1 MEKFFIFL
9 LLVMNNDNI
18 KNKIK
23 QNIID
28 YISTDTSLN
37 DKEVLN
43 LIDNEIDKEFGGD
56 APIKLKDRI
65 NLRKQVFDSFK
76 NYDILTE
83 LLEDKNINEI
93 MINDYDEIYIDRKGK
108 YVRWDKKFESREQLE
123 NIIQQIVS
131 KINRIVN
138 VSNPIV
144 DARLKDGSRVHV
156 VLPPIAIKG
165 ATVTIRKFPERIT
178 MNKLIEFN
186 SINEEASEFLKRL
199 VRCGYNIFISGG
211 TGSGKTTFLNALSEF
226 IPEDDRVITIEDSA
240 ELNISHI
247 GNLVSLETRDK
258 NVEGE
263 GEINMSMLIKAALR
277 MNPDRIVVG
286 EVRGKE
292 ALDMLQAMNTGHD
305 GSLSTGHANS
315 SFDMLSRLETM
326 VLMAE
331 NLPLLAIRQQIVSAI
346 DILVHLVKLKNKK
359 RVVYEIVE
367 IVGLKDGNYEINKLY
382 EYKEGSLKKCNEL
395 KDTRKLD

>member
-1 MEKFFIFL
+1 MINE
-9 LLVMNNDNI
+9 DY

-23 QNIID
+23 RQLID
-28 YISTDTSLN
+28 ELSDSVGLE
-37 DKEVLN
+37 DKEILES
-43 LIDNEIDKEFGGD
+43 IDAKIESIENNV
-56 APIKLKDRI
+56 APLKLKEKI
-65 NLRKQVFDSFK
+65 LLRKSIFDSLK

-83 LLEDKNINEI
+83 LLDDKSVNEI
-93 MINDYDEIYIDRKGK
+93 MINSYDEIFIDKNGK
-108 YVRWDKKFESREQLE
+108 YQRWDKKFESKEQLE
-123 NIIQQIVS
+123 NIIQQIVG

-144 DARLKDGSRVHV
+144 DARLYDGSRVHV

-165 ATVTIRKFPERIT
+165 ATVTIRKFPDRIT
-178 MNKLIEFN
+178 MKKLIEYE
-186 SINEEASEFLKRL
+186 SISVEAAKFLEEL
-199 VRCGYNIFISGG
+199 VKNGYNIFISGG
-211 TGSGKTTFLNALSEF
+211 TGSGKTTFLNALSEY
-226 IPEDDRVITIEDSA
+226 IPKDDRVITIEDSA
-240 ELNISHI
+240 ELNISHVD
-247 GNLVSLETRDK
+247 NLVSLETRDK

-315 SFDMLSRLETM
+315 SYDMLSRLETM

-331 NLPLLAIRQQIVSAI
+331 NLPLLAIRQQISSAV
-346 DILVHLVKLKNKK
+346 DILVHLTKLKNKK
-359 RVVYEIVE
+359 RVVYEISE
-367 IVGLKDGNYEINKLY
+367 LLELDKDNYKTNKLY
-382 EYKEGSLKKCNEL
+382 EYDGKNLVKCGSLKNQ
-395 KDTRKLD
+395 RKLNC

>member
-1 MEKFFIFL
+1 MEKNSFK
-9 LLVMNNDNI
+9 NDI
-18 KNKIK
+18 KK
-23 QNIID
+23 QLIEELSD
-28 YISTDTSLN
+28 SVGLD
-37 DKEVLN
+37 DKEIL
-43 LIDNEIDKEFGGD
+43 NEIDNKIDFLEKND
-56 APIKLKDRI
+56 KPLKLVDKIKL
-65 NLRKQVFDSFK
+65 RKSIYDSLK

-83 LLEDKNINEI
+83 LLDDKNVSEI
-93 MINDYDEIYIDRKGK
+93 MINAYDEIFIDKNGK
-108 YVRWDKKFESREQLE
+108 YQRWDKKFESKEQLD
-123 NIIQQIVS
+123 NIIQQIVG

-144 DARLKDGSRVHV
+144 DARLSDGSRVHI

-165 ATVTIRKFPERIT
+165 ATVTIRKFPEKIT
-178 MNKLIEFN
+178 MRKLIEYG
-186 SINEEASEFLKRL
+186 SIDVDTANFLKDL

-226 IPEDDRVITIEDSA
+226 IPDDDRVITIEDSA
-240 ELNISHI
+240 ELNISHVK
-247 GNLVSLETRDK
+247 NLVSLETRDK

-263 GEINMSMLIKAALR
+263 GEINMQMLIRAALR

-315 SFDMLSRLETM
+315 SYDMLSRLETM

-331 NLPLLAIRQQIVSAI
+331 NLPLLAIRQQIASSI
-346 DILVHLVKLKNKK
+346 DILIHLVKLKNKR
-359 RVVYEIVE
+359 RVVYEITE
-367 IVGLKDGNYEINKLY
+367 LTELENENYTTNKLY
-382 EYKEGSLKKCNEL
+382 EYNGEHLVKRNSLKN
-395 KDTRKLD
+395 TRKLDL

>member
-1 MEKFFIFL
+1 
-9 LLVMNNDNI
+9 MNNENYKNDI
-18 KNKIK
+18 KK
-23 QNIID
+23 QLID
-28 YISTDTSLN
+28 ELSDT
-37 DKEVLN
+37 LN
-43 LIDNEIDKEFGGD
+43 LDDREILNVIDDKIEYIERNE
-56 APIKLKDRI
+56 APLKLKEKI
-65 NLRKQVFDSFK
+65 SLRKSVYDSLK

-83 LLEDKNINEI
+83 LLDDKNVNEI
-93 MINDYDEIYIDRKGK
+93 MINSYDEIFIDRNGK
-108 YVRWDKKFESREQLE
+108 YQRWDKKFESKEQLE
-123 NIIQQIVS
+123 NIIQQIVG

-144 DARLKDGSRVHV
+144 DARLLDGSRVHI

-178 MNKLIEFN
+178 MKKLIEYG
-186 SINEEASEFLKRL
+186 SINIETAKFLEKL
-199 VRCGYNIFISGG
+199 VKSGYNIFISGG

-226 IPEDDRVITIEDSA
+226 IPKDERVITIEDSA
-240 ELNISHI
+240 ELNISHVN
-247 GNLVSLETRDK
+247 NLVSLETRDK

-263 GEINMSMLIKAALR
+263 GEINMQMLIRAALR

-315 SFDMLSRLETM
+315 CFDMLSRLETM

-331 NLPLLAIRQQIVSAI
+331 NLPLLAIRQQISSSI
-346 DILVHLVKLKNKK
+346 DILVHLAKLKDKR
-359 RVVYEIVE
+359 RVVYEISE
-367 IVGLKDGNYEINKLY
+367 LLELDNEKYKTNKLY
-382 EYKEGSLKKCNEL
+382 EFDGTNLVKCGTLKNQ
-395 KDTRKLD
+395 RKLD

>member
-1 MEKFFIFL
+1 M
-9 LLVMNNDNI
+9 DNI
-18 KNKIK
+18 LFKNDIKKQLIDELSDSVGLDEKEILVEIDNKIDMIE
-23 QNIID
+23 QND
-28 YISTDTSLN
+28 RPF
-37 DKEVLN
+37 K
-43 LIDNEIDKEFGGD
+43 LIDK
-56 APIKLKDRI
+56 IKL
-65 NLRKQVFDSFK
+65 RKSIYDSLK

-83 LLEDKNINEI
+83 LLDDKSVGEI
-93 MINDYDEIYIDRKGK
+93 MINAYDEIFIDKNGK
-108 YVRWDKKFESREQLE
+108 YQKWDKTFESKDQLD
-123 NIIQQIVS
+123 NIIQQIVG

-144 DARLKDGSRVHV
+144 DARLADGSRVHI

-165 ATVTIRKFPERIT
+165 ATVTIRKFPEKIT
-178 MNKLIEFN
+178 MRKLIEYG
-186 SINEEASEFLKRL
+186 SIDKETADFLKEL
-199 VRCGYNIFISGG
+199 VKAGYNIFISGG

-226 IPEDDRVITIEDSA
+226 IPDDDRVITIEDSA
-240 ELNISHI
+240 ELNISHVK
-247 GNLVSLETRDK
+247 NLVSLETRDK

-263 GEINMSMLIKAALR
+263 GEINMQMLIRAALR

-315 SFDMLSRLETM
+315 SYDMLSRLETM

-331 NLPLLAIRQQIVSAI
+331 NLPLLAIRQQIASSI

-359 RVVYEIVE
+359 RVVYEITE
-367 IVGLKDGNYEINKLY
+367 LTELKGDSYTTNKLY
-382 EYKEGSLKKCNEL
+382 EYNGKNLVKCNSL
-395 KDTRKLD
+395 KDTRKLNL

>member
-1 MEKFFIFL
+1 MDNEKYK
-9 LLVMNNDNI
+9 NSI
-18 KNKIK
+18 KR
-23 QNIID
+23 QLID
-28 YISTDTSLN
+28 ELSDSVGLE
-37 DKEVLN
+37 DKEILN
-43 LIDNEIDKEFGGD
+43 VIDDKIEYLEKND
-56 APIKLKDRI
+56 APLKLKEKI
-65 NLRKQVFDSFK
+65 ALRKSIYDSLK

-83 LLEDKNINEI
+83 LLDDKKVNEI
-93 MINDYDEIYIDRKGK
+93 MINSYDEIFIDKNGK
-108 YVRWDKKFESREQLE
+108 YERWNKKFESKEQLE
-123 NIIQQIVS
+123 NIIQQIVG

-144 DARLKDGSRVHV
+144 DARLFDGSRVHI

-178 MNKLIEFN
+178 MKKLIEYG
-186 SINEEASEFLKRL
+186 SIDTDTAKFLKEL
-199 VRCGYNIFISGG
+199 VCAGYNIFISGG

-226 IPEDDRVITIEDSA
+226 IPNDERVITIEDSA
-240 ELNISHI
+240 ELNISHVE
-247 GNLVSLETRDK
+247 NLVSLETRDK

-263 GEINMSMLIKAALR
+263 GEINMQMLIRAALR

-315 SFDMLSRLETM
+315 CYDMLSRLETM

-331 NLPLLAIRQQIVSAI
+331 NLPLLAIRQQITSSI
-346 DILVHLVKLKNKK
+346 DILIHLAKLKDKK
-359 RVVYEIVE
+359 RVVYEISE
-367 IVGLKDGNYEINKLY
+367 LTGLSEDKYQTNKLY
-382 EYKEGSLKKCNEL
+382 EFDGNNLVKCNTL
-395 KDTRKLD
+395 KNTRKLDIRL

>member
-1 MEKFFIFL
+1 
-9 LLVMNNDNI
+9 MNNENYKNDI
-18 KNKIK
+18 KK
-23 QNIID
+23 QLID
-28 YISTDTSLN
+28 ELSDT
-37 DKEVLN
+37 LN
-43 LIDNEIDKEFGGD
+43 LDDREILNVIDDKIEHIERNE
-56 APIKLKDRI
+56 APLKLKEKI
-65 NLRKQVFDSFK
+65 SLRKSVYDSLK

-83 LLEDKNINEI
+83 LLDDKSVNEI
-93 MINDYDEIYIDRKGK
+93 MINSYDEIFIDRNGK
-108 YVRWDKKFESREQLE
+108 YQRWDKKFESKEQLE
-123 NIIQQIVS
+123 NIIQQIVG

-144 DARLKDGSRVHV
+144 DARLLDGSRVHI

-178 MNKLIEFN
+178 MKKLIEYG
-186 SINEEASEFLKRL
+186 SINIETAKFLEKL
-199 VRCGYNIFISGG
+199 VKSGYNIFISGG

-226 IPEDDRVITIEDSA
+226 IPKDERVITIEDSA
-240 ELNISHI
+240 ELNISHVN
-247 GNLVSLETRDK
+247 NLVSLETRDK

-263 GEINMSMLIKAALR
+263 GEINMQMLIRAALR

-315 SFDMLSRLETM
+315 CFDMLSRLETM

-331 NLPLLAIRQQIVSAI
+331 NLPLLAIRQQISSSI
-346 DILVHLVKLKNKK
+346 DILVHLAKLKDKR
-359 RVVYEIVE
+359 RVVYEISE
-367 IVGLKDGNYEINKLY
+367 LLELDNEKYKTNKLY
-382 EYKEGSLKKCNEL
+382 EFDGTNLVKCGTLKNQ
-395 KDTRKLD
+395 RKLD

>member
-1 MEKFFIFL
+1 MISEDYK
-9 LLVMNNDNI
+9 NDI
-18 KNKIK
+18 KRQLIDELSDSLSLDDKEILNVIDNKIED
-23 QNIID
+23 IERRD
-28 YISTDTSLN
+28 VPL
-37 DKEVLN
+37 
-43 LIDNEIDKEFGGD
+43 
-56 APIKLKDRI
+56 KLKEKLT
-65 NLRKQVFDSFK
+65 LRKSIYDSLK

-83 LLEDKNINEI
+83 LLDDKNVNEI
-93 MINDYDEIYIDRKGK
+93 MINSYDEIFIDKNGK
-108 YVRWDKKFESREQLE
+108 YQRWNKKFESKDQLE
-123 NIIQQIVS
+123 NIIQQIVG

-144 DARLKDGSRVHV
+144 DARLLDGSRVHI

-178 MNKLIEFN
+178 MKKLIEYG
-186 SINEEASEFLKRL
+186 SINEEAASFLKNL
-199 VRCGYNIFISGG
+199 VRSGYNIFISGG

-226 IPEDDRVITIEDSA
+226 IPKDERVITIEDSA
-240 ELNISHI
+240 ELNISHVD
-247 GNLVSLETRDK
+247 NLVSLETRDK

-263 GEINMSMLIKAALR
+263 GEITMQMLIKAALR

-315 SFDMLSRLETM
+315 CFDMLSRLETM

-331 NLPLLAIRQQIVSAI
+331 NLPLLAIRQQIASSI
-346 DILVHLVKLKNKK
+346 DILVHLAKLKNKR
-359 RVVYEIVE
+359 RVVYEISE
-367 IVGLKDGNYEINKLY
+367 LLSLDNEEYQTNKLY
-382 EYKEGSLKKCNEL
+382 EFNGDSLVKCGTL
-395 KDTRKLD
+395 KNQRKLD

>member
-1 MEKFFIFL
+1 MYNVDYK
-9 LLVMNNDNI
+9 NDI
-18 KNKIK
+18 KKQLIEELSENVGLDDKEILSEIDLKIEQYEGADRPLKLIDKIK
-23 QNIID
+23 
-28 YISTDTSLN
+28 
-37 DKEVLN
+37 
-43 LIDNEIDKEFGGD
+43 
-56 APIKLKDRI
+56 
-65 NLRKQVFDSFK
+65 LRKSIYDSLK

-83 LLEDKNINEI
+83 LLEDKSVNEI
-93 MINDYDEIYIDRKGK
+93 MINAYDEIFIDKNGK
-108 YVRWDKKFESREQLE
+108 YQRWDKKFESKEQLD
-123 NIIQQIVS
+123 NIIQQIVG

-144 DARLKDGSRVHV
+144 DARLYDGSRVHI

-165 ATVTIRKFPERIT
+165 ATVTIRKFPEKIT
-178 MNKLIEFN
+178 MKKLIEYG
-186 SINEEASEFLKRL
+186 SIDVDTAEFLKKL
-199 VRCGYNIFISGG
+199 VRSGYNIFISGG

-240 ELNISHI
+240 ELNISHVR
-247 GNLVSLETRDK
+247 NLVSLETRDK

-263 GEINMSMLIKAALR
+263 GEINMQMLIRAALR

-315 SFDMLSRLETM
+315 SYDMLSRLETM

-331 NLPLLAIRQQIVSAI
+331 NLPLLAIRQQIASSI
-346 DILVHLVKLKNKK
+346 DILIHLVKLKNKK
-359 RVVYEIVE
+359 RVVYEITE
-367 IVGLKDGNYEINKLY
+367 LTELEGENYTTNRLF
-382 EYKEGSLKKCNEL
+382 EYKEDHLVKCNAL
-395 KDTRKLD
+395 KNTRKLD

>member
-1 MEKFFIFL
+1 
-9 LLVMNNDNI
+9 MNNENYKEDI
-18 KNKIK
+18 KKKLIEELSESVGLEDKEILTVIDNKIDEIENDHRPLK
-23 QNIID
+23 LSER
-28 YISTDTSLN
+28 IS
-37 DKEVLN
+37 
-43 LIDNEIDKEFGGD
+43 
-56 APIKLKDRI
+56 
-65 NLRKQVFDSFK
+65 LRKSVYDSLK

-83 LLEDKNINEI
+83 LLDDRNVSEI
-93 MINDYDEIYIDRKGK
+93 MINSYDEIFIDRNGK
-108 YVRWDKKFESREQLE
+108 YLRWDKKFESKEQLE
-123 NIIQQIVS
+123 NIIQQIVG

-144 DARLKDGSRVHV
+144 DARLYDGSRVHI

-178 MNKLIEFN
+178 MKKLIEYE
-186 SINEEASEFLKRL
+186 SIDKDTAEFLKEL
-199 VRCGYNIFISGG
+199 VRTGYNIFISGG

-226 IPEDDRVITIEDSA
+226 IPKEDRVITIEDSA
-240 ELNISHI
+240 ELNISHVD
-247 GNLVSLETRDK
+247 NLVSLETRDK

-263 GEINMSMLIKAALR
+263 GEINMQMLIRAALR

-315 SFDMLSRLETM
+315 SYDMLSRLETM

-331 NLPLLAIRQQIVSAI
+331 NLPLLAIRQQISSSI
-346 DILVHLVKLKNKK
+346 DILIHLVKLKNKK
-359 RVVYEIVE
+359 RIVYEITE
-367 IVGLKDGNYEINKLY
+367 LEELNGENYKTNKLY
-382 EYKEGSLKKCNEL
+382 EYDGNCLVKCNSLKN
-395 KDTRKLD
+395 TRKLSL

>member
-1 MEKFFIFL
+1 M
-9 LLVMNNDNI
+9 DNI
-18 KNKIK
+18 LFKNDIKKQLIDELSDSVGLDEKEILVEIDNKIDMIE
-23 QNIID
+23 QND
-28 YISTDTSLN
+28 RPF
-37 DKEVLN
+37 K
-43 LIDNEIDKEFGGD
+43 LIDK
-56 APIKLKDRI
+56 IKL
-65 NLRKQVFDSFK
+65 RKSIYDSLK

-83 LLEDKNINEI
+83 LLDDKSVGEI
-93 MINDYDEIYIDRKGK
+93 MINAYDEIFIDKNGK
-108 YVRWDKKFESREQLE
+108 YQKWDKTFESKEQLD
-123 NIIQQIVS
+123 NIIQQIVG

-144 DARLKDGSRVHV
+144 DARLTDGSRVHI

-178 MNKLIEFN
+178 MRKLIEYG
-186 SINEEASEFLKRL
+186 SIDSETADFLKEL
-199 VRCGYNIFISGG
+199 VKAGYNIFISGG

-226 IPEDDRVITIEDSA
+226 IPDDDRVITIEDSA
-240 ELNISHI
+240 ELNISHVK
-247 GNLVSLETRDK
+247 NLVSLETRDK

-263 GEINMSMLIKAALR
+263 GEINMQMLIRAALR

-315 SFDMLSRLETM
+315 SYDMLSRLETM

-331 NLPLLAIRQQIVSAI
+331 NLPLLAIRQQIASSI

-359 RVVYEIVE
+359 RVVYEITE
-367 IVGLKDGNYEINKLY
+367 LTELKGDSYTTNKLY
-382 EYKEGSLKKCNEL
+382 EYNGKNLVKCNSL
-395 KDTRKLD
+395 KDTRKLNF

>member
-1 MEKFFIFL
+1 MINE
-9 LLVMNNDNI
+9 DY

-23 QNIID
+23 RQLID
-28 YISTDTSLN
+28 ELSDSVGLE
-37 DKEVLN
+37 DKEILES
-43 LIDNEIDKEFGGD
+43 IDAKIESIENNV
-56 APIKLKDRI
+56 APLKLKEKI
-65 NLRKQVFDSFK
+65 LLRKSIFDSLK

-83 LLEDKNINEI
+83 LLDDKTVNEI
-93 MINDYDEIYIDRKGK
+93 MINSYDEIFIDRNGK
-108 YVRWDKKFESREQLE
+108 YQRWDKKFESKEQLE
-123 NIIQQIVS
+123 NIIQQIVG

-144 DARLKDGSRVHV
+144 DARLYDGSRVHV

-165 ATVTIRKFPERIT
+165 ATVTIRKFPDRIT
-178 MNKLIEFN
+178 MKKLIEYE
-186 SINEEASEFLKRL
+186 SISVEAAKFLEEL
-199 VRCGYNIFISGG
+199 VKNGYNIFISGG
-211 TGSGKTTFLNALSEF
+211 TGSGKTTFLNALSEY
-226 IPEDDRVITIEDSA
+226 IPKDDRVITIEDSA
-240 ELNISHI
+240 ELNISHVD
-247 GNLVSLETRDK
+247 NLVSLETRDK

-315 SFDMLSRLETM
+315 SYDMLSRLETM

-331 NLPLLAIRQQIVSAI
+331 NLPLLAIRQQISSAI
-346 DILVHLVKLKNKK
+346 DILVHLTKLKNKK
-359 RVVYEIVE
+359 RVVYEISE
-367 IVGLKDGNYEINKLY
+367 LLELDKDNYKTNKLY
-382 EYKEGSLKKCNEL
+382 EYDGKNLVKCGSLKNQ
-395 KDTRKLD
+395 RKLNC

>member
-1 MEKFFIFL
+1 MMINEDYK
-9 LLVMNNDNI
+9 NDI
-18 KNKIK
+18 KRQLIDELSDSLSLDDKEILNVIDNKIE
-23 QNIID
+23 D
-28 YISTDTSLN
+28 LERRDVPL
-37 DKEVLN
+37 
-43 LIDNEIDKEFGGD
+43 
-56 APIKLKDRI
+56 KLKEKLM
-65 NLRKQVFDSFK
+65 LRKSIYDSLK

-83 LLEDKNINEI
+83 LLDDKNVNEI
-93 MINDYDEIYIDRKGK
+93 MINSYDEIFIDRNGK
-108 YVRWDKKFESREQLE
+108 YQRWDKSFESKEQLE
-123 NIIQQIVS
+123 NIIQQIVG

-144 DARLKDGSRVHV
+144 DARLSDGSRVHI

-178 MNKLIEFN
+178 MKKLIEYG
-186 SINEEASEFLKRL
+186 SINLEAADFLKNL
-199 VRCGYNIFISGG
+199 VRSGYNIFISGG

-226 IPEDDRVITIEDSA
+226 IPKDDRVITIEDSA
-240 ELNISHI
+240 ELNISHVE
-247 GNLVSLETRDK
+247 NLVSLETRDK

-263 GEINMSMLIKAALR
+263 GEINMQMLIKAALR

-315 SFDMLSRLETM
+315 CFDMLSRLETM

-331 NLPLLAIRQQIVSAI
+331 NLLALRQQIASSI
-346 DILVHLVKLKNKK
+346 DILIHLAKLKNKR
-359 RVVYEIVE
+359 RVVYEISE
-367 IVGLKDGNYEINKLY
+367 LLSLDNEKYQTNKLY
-382 EYKEGSLKKCNEL
+382 EFDGRSLVKCGAL
-395 KDTRKLD
+395 KNQRKLD

>member
-1 MEKFFIFL
+1 MINEDYK
-9 LLVMNNDNI
+9 NDI
-18 KNKIK
+18 KRQLIDELSDSVSLDDKEILNVIDNKIE
-23 QNIID
+23 D
-28 YISTDTSLN
+28 LERRDVPL
-37 DKEVLN
+37 
-43 LIDNEIDKEFGGD
+43 
-56 APIKLKDRI
+56 KLKEKLM
-65 NLRKQVFDSFK
+65 LRKSIYDSLK

-83 LLEDKNINEI
+83 LLDDKNVNEI
-93 MINDYDEIYIDRKGK
+93 MINSYDEIFIDRNGK
-108 YVRWDKKFESREQLE
+108 YQRWDKSFESKEQLE
-123 NIIQQIVS
+123 NIIQQIVG

-144 DARLKDGSRVHV
+144 DARLLDGSRVHI

-178 MNKLIEFN
+178 MKKLIEYG
-186 SINEEASEFLKRL
+186 SINLEAAEFLKSL
-199 VRCGYNIFISGG
+199 VKSGYNIFISGG

-226 IPEDDRVITIEDSA
+226 IPKDDRVITIEDSA
-240 ELNISHI
+240 ELNISHVE
-247 GNLVSLETRDK
+247 NLVSLETRDK

-263 GEINMSMLIKAALR
+263 GEITMQMLIKAALR

-315 SFDMLSRLETM
+315 CFDMLSRLETM

-331 NLPLLAIRQQIVSAI
+331 NLPLLAIRQQIASSI
-346 DILVHLVKLKNKK
+346 DILIHLAKLKNKR
-359 RVVYEIVE
+359 RVVYEISE
-367 IVGLKDGNYEINKLY
+367 LLSLDNEKYQTNKLY
-382 EYKEGSLKKCNEL
+382 EFDGRSLVKCGAL
-395 KDTRKLD
+395 KNQRKLD

>member
-1 MEKFFIFL
+1 MDKLTYKNDIKRQLIEELSESVGLEEKEIL
-9 LLVMNNDNI
+9 KEID
-18 KNKIK
+18 NKIE
-23 QNIID
+23 QYERED
-28 YISTDTSLN
+28 RP
-37 DKEVLN
+37 
-43 LIDNEIDKEFGGD
+43 F
-56 APIKLKDRI
+56 KLSEKLS
-65 NLRKQVFDSFK
+65 LRKSIYDSLK

-83 LLEDKNINEI
+83 LLDDKSVNEI
-93 MINDYDEIYIDRKGK
+93 MINSYEEIFIDRNGK
-108 YVRWDKKFESREQLE
+108 YQRWDKSFESKEQLD
-123 NIIQQIVS
+123 NIIQQIVG

-144 DARLKDGSRVHV
+144 DARLSDGSRVHI

-178 MNKLIEFN
+178 MKKLIEYG
-186 SINEEASEFLKRL
+186 SIDEESANFLKEL
-199 VRCGYNIFISGG
+199 VRSGYNIFISGG

-240 ELNISHI
+240 ELNISHVK
-247 GNLVSLETRDK
+247 NLVSLETRDK

-263 GEINMSMLIKAALR
+263 GEINMQMLIRAALR

-315 SFDMLSRLETM
+315 SYDMLSRLETM

-331 NLPLLAIRQQIVSAI
+331 NLPLLAIRQQIASSI
-346 DILVHLVKLKNKK
+346 DIMVHLVKLKNKK
-359 RVVYEIVE
+359 RVVYEITE
-367 IVGLKDGNYEINKLY
+367 LTELKGENYTTNKIY
-382 EYKEGSLKKCNEL
+382 EYKEDHLVKCNSL
-395 KDTRKLD
+395 KDTRKLNL

>member
-1 MEKFFIFL
+1 M
-9 LLVMNNDNI
+9 DNEGFKNSI
-18 KNKIK
+18 KR
-23 QNIID
+23 Q
-28 YISTDTSLN
+28 
-37 DKEVLN
+37 
-43 LIDNEIDKEFGGD
+43 LIDELSDSISLDDKDILDSIDKKIENLEGK
-56 APIKLKDRI
+56 ASPLKLKEKI
-65 NLRKQVFDSFK
+65 ALRKSIFDSLK

-83 LLEDKNINEI
+83 LLDDKNVNEI
-93 MINDYDEIYIDRKGK
+93 MINSYDEIFIDKNGK
-108 YVRWDKKFESREQLE
+108 YQRWDKKFESKEQLE
-123 NIIQQIVS
+123 NIIQQIVG

-144 DARLKDGSRVHV
+144 DARLYDGSRVHV

-178 MNKLIEFN
+178 MKKLIEYD
-186 SINEEASEFLKRL
+186 SINIEAANFLKEL
-199 VRCGYNIFISGG
+199 VRNGYNIFISGG

-226 IPEDDRVITIEDSA
+226 IPNDDRVITIEDSA
-240 ELNISHI
+240 ELNISHVE
-247 GNLVSLETRDK
+247 NLVSLETRDK

-315 SFDMLSRLETM
+315 SYDMLSRLETM

-331 NLPLLAIRQQIVSAI
+331 NLPLLAIRQQISSAI
-346 DILVHLVKLKNKK
+346 DILVHLTKLKNKR
-359 RVVYEIVE
+359 RVVYEISE
-367 IVGLKDGNYEINKLY
+367 LMELEGDKYKTNKLY
-382 EYKEGSLKKCNEL
+382 EFDGNNLIKCNAL
-395 KDTRKLD
+395 KNQRKLNI

>member
-1 MEKFFIFL
+1 MYSVDYK
-9 LLVMNNDNI
+9 NDI
-18 KNKIK
+18 KKQLIEELSENVGLDDKEILSEIDLKIEQYEGADRPLKLIDKIK
-23 QNIID
+23 
-28 YISTDTSLN
+28 
-37 DKEVLN
+37 
-43 LIDNEIDKEFGGD
+43 
-56 APIKLKDRI
+56 
-65 NLRKQVFDSFK
+65 LRKSIYDSLK

-83 LLEDKNINEI
+83 LLEDKSVNEI
-93 MINDYDEIYIDRKGK
+93 MINAYDEIFIDKNGK
-108 YVRWDKKFESREQLE
+108 YQRWDKKFESKEQLD
-123 NIIQQIVS
+123 NIIQQIVG

-144 DARLKDGSRVHV
+144 DARLYDGSRVHI

-165 ATVTIRKFPERIT
+165 ATVTIRKFPEKIT
-178 MNKLIEFN
+178 MKKLIEYG
-186 SINEEASEFLKRL
+186 SIDVDVAEFLKKL
-199 VRCGYNIFISGG
+199 VRSGYNIFISGG

-240 ELNISHI
+240 ELNISHVK
-247 GNLVSLETRDK
+247 NLVSLETRDK

-263 GEINMSMLIKAALR
+263 GEISMQMLIRAALR

-315 SFDMLSRLETM
+315 SYDMLSRLETM

-331 NLPLLAIRQQIVSAI
+331 NLPLLAIRQQIASSI
-346 DILVHLVKLKNKK
+346 DILIHLVKLKNKK
-359 RVVYEIVE
+359 RVVYEITE
-367 IVGLKDGNYEINKLY
+367 LTELEGENYTTNRLF
-382 EYKEGSLKKCNEL
+382 EYKEDHLVKCNAL
-395 KDTRKLD
+395 KNTRKLD